1 MAEKPPPVPE
11 MMQRLTDSD
20 LKWLAMRRY
29 RRKNTIVGLSV
40 LAGVLGVYA
49 YSMWAVKQ
57 EDFLDE
63 DFNTPGPSSSSSSR
77 TSPSS
82 SGS

>member
-1 MAEKPPPVPE
+1 MADKPPHTPE
-11 MMQRLTDSD
+11 VMQRLTESD

-29 RRKNTIVGLSV
+29 RRRNVITGLTI
-40 LAGVLGVYA
+40 LAGVLGVYT

-63 DFNTPGPSSSSSSR
+63 EFNKHGPSSSPSNR
-77 TSPSS
+77 TSPTSN
-82 SGS
+82 GS

>member
-1 MAEKPPPVPE
+1 MAEKPPPAPE
-11 MMQRLTDSD
+11 TMQRLTDSD

-29 RRKNTIVGLSV
+29 RKKNTIVGLSI

-63 DFNTPGPSSSSSSR
+63 DFNIPGPSSSPSSR
-77 TSPSS
+77 TSRSDS
-82 SGS
+82 DS